1 MFESSTPTN
10 KYTARKE
17 FFFLLLVG
25 LFLGSLTMLN
35 ILGISRILD
44 LSFNIFSYTIPFKL
58 TIGVLAYPLTFLCT
72 DLISELYGQKRA
84 NSVVWIGLI
93 LNLWVFLVLW
103 LGAYLPK
110 DVNTDDTA
118 FLAIK
123 NSAYAT
129 ISASMVAY
137 LLAQFCDVK
146 IFHFLKK
153 LTKGKHLWLRN
164 NVSTLT
170 SQLVDSI
177 AVMLIAHYQANAFN
191 LKGQDD
197 LFNSL
202 LTLILSSYLFKF
214 VVALLDTI
222 PFYLL
227 VKFLS
232 TYLNIN
238 TEKDIS

>member
-1 MFESSTPTN
+1 MFNSSTN
-10 KYTARKE
+10 IDKYTVRKE
-17 FFFLLLVG
+17 IFLLLLVG

-44 LSFNIFSYTIPFKL
+44 LSFTIFNYAIPFKL

-84 NSVVWIGLI
+84 NSLVWIGLI
-93 LNLWVFLVLW
+93 LNIWVFLVLW
-103 LGAYLPK
+103 LGASLPK
-110 DVNTDDTA
+110 LEGTDDTA

-170 SQLVDSI
+170 SQLVDST

-202 LTLILSSYLFKF
+202 LILILSSYLFKF

-222 PFYLL
+222 PFYFL
-227 VKFLS
+227 VKLMS
-232 TYLNIN
+232 NYLNIDPK
-238 TEKDIS
+238 KDIS